1 MPSLA
6 SSQTGRQAE
15 IPWLIYSDQARM
27 TTMTDRSR
35 SSQLAGLYVILEPA
49 VQPARP
55 LVDVLKQSTAAGARI
70 FQYRNKTG
78 SMKEAYAE
86 ALPLRRLATELGV
99 LFMVN
104 DRCDLALAI
113 DADGVHLGQD
123 DLPYL
128 DARKVM
134 GPRTIIG
141 ISTHNAEQVKEAE
154 RSKPDYIAFGPI
166 YKPGSKQDHDP
177 VVGIAGMRA
186 IRPLTSL
193 PIFAIGGITVS
204 QVGDVIRAGANGV
217 AVISAILKAPD
228 VTRATQEL
236 ISQLS

>member
-1 MPSLA
+1 M
-6 SSQTGRQAE
+6 
-15 IPWLIYSDQARM
+15 M
-27 TTMTDRSR
+27 TMTDRSR
-35 SSQLAGLYVILEPA
+35 PILLAGLYVILDPA

-55 LVDVLKQSTAAGARI
+55 LADVLKQSATAGAMI

-99 LFMVN
+99 LFVVN

-113 DADGVHLGQD
+113 DADGVHLGQE
-123 DLPYL
+123 DLPYV

-134 GPRTIIG
+134 GPRMIIG
-141 ISTHNAEQVKEAE
+141 LSTHNAEQVREAE
-154 RSKPDYIAFGPI
+154 RLKPDYIGFGPI
-166 YKPGSKQDHDP
+166 SKPGSKQDHDP
-177 VVGIAGMRA
+177 IVGVEGLRA

-193 PIFAIGGITVS
+193 PIFAIGGITVH

-217 AVISAILKAPD
+217 AIVSAILKAAD
-228 VTRATQEL
+228 IARATEEL
-236 ISQLS
+236 ISRLS